1 MKANSRTNNIIVQN
15 IGDETLVYDLK
26 TNNALSLNETV
37 TKVWELLDGRRTVEE
52 IAQITNIPS
61 DLVLLTIDELQ
72 RNDLLQEK
80 VATGLAND
88 RLSRRKMMMKFASA
102 AVALPIIVGIAA
114 PVAIDAA
121 SCFAGG
127 TMNTVGFGGAC
138 ASGLCPSV
146 CGSFDSRCCTN
157 TNNYAGTCTDD
168 GGGLGVAVC
177 DCVCA

>member
-1 MKANSRTNNIIVQN
+1 MKANSRTNDIIIQN

-26 TNNALSLNETV
+26 TNKALSLNETV
-37 TKVWELLDGRRTVEE
+37 TKVWELLDGQRTADDISE
-52 IAQITNIPS
+52 IINIPS

-72 RNDLLQEK
+72 RNNLLQEK
-80 VATGLAND
+80 VETGLATD
-88 RLSRRKMMMKFASA
+88 KVSRRKMMMRFASA
-102 AVALPIIVGIAA
+102 AVALPIIIGIAA
-114 PVAIDAA
+114 PTAISAQ
-121 SCFAGG
+121 SCFAAT

-138 ASGLCPSV
+138 ASGLCPAV
-146 CGSFDSRCCTN
+146 CGSFDSRCCSN